1 MFKNSAPTSPQQWID
16 QGFDITPCRQKK
28 SYTKEWPTQTLT
40 AKDFKPGDNIGLK
53 LKGIT
58 DFDID
63 NPITQKFIPK
73 YLKSCG
79 AIYGRK
85 HNPESHYLFKQS
97 SKFKEF
103 NIPQSL
109 KQSCKDFAHVNH
121 LGEIRTGHDRYSI
134 VPH

>member
-1 MFKNSAPTSPQQWID
+1 MLKNSAPTSPEQWFE
-16 QGFDITPCRQKK
+16 QGYDITPCRQKK
-28 SYTKEWPTQTLT
+28 AYTTEWQTPFANT

-63 NPITQKFIPK
+63 NPVAQKFIKK

-85 HNPESHYLFKQS
+85 NNPESHYLFKES
-97 SKFKEF
+97 SE
-103 NIPQSL
+103 
-109 KQSCKDFAHVNH
+109 
-121 LGEIRTGHDRYSI
+121 
-134 VPH
+134 